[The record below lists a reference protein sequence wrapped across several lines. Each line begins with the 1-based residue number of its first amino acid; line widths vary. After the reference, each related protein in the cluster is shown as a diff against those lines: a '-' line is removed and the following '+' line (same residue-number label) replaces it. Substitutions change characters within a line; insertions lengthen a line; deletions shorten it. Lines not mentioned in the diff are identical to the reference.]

1 MADATLATTVRNCLS
16 PLTSFFST
24 PGNPSSPLRGPLLR
38 PAASRG
44 FLAASRFGG
53 SCVRNKAGARR
64 TLQQTLNPA

>member
-24 PGNPSSPLRGPLLR
+24 PGNPSSPLLR